1 MELFAWQRTSSLM
14 SVEALNSRLVF
25 VLFIAYSSEKLQEI
39 VKGRD
44 SLLEKIKVFN
54 QDLWICRTVIV
65 PVLKQVIDFIT
76 FWNDPF
82 GNGNVTVLNTFE
94 IFKQPVLIAMHKNRS
109 FPLRI
114 SSVNVNKS
122 AGNCGFGHIY

>member
-54 QDLWICRTVIV
+54 QDL
-65 PVLKQVIDFIT
+65 
-76 FWNDPF
+76 
-82 GNGNVTVLNTFE
+82 
-94 IFKQPVLIAMHKNRS
+94 
-109 FPLRI
+109 
-114 SSVNVNKS
+114 
-122 AGNCGFGHIY
+122 